1 MVKAKA
7 AFCIILVCFLFGC
20 ATKQQ
25 EIKYVTKPVIVEV
38 PVMQT
43 PAIKPIPRPKLEIHN
58 LNNTSTQTQVVEAY
72 YNSIQQL
79 VKYSKLLEIAL
90 EPAYRNYTN
99 GTKQQ

>member
-1 MVKAKA
+1 MVKAKTI
-7 AFCIILVCFLFGC
+7 FCIILICFLFGC
-20 ATKQQ
+20 ATKQP

-43 PAIKPIPRPKLEIHN
+43 PAIKPIPRPKLEIYKLSDN
-58 LNNTSTQTQVVEAY
+58 STQSQTVEAY

-90 EPAYRNYTN
+90 QPAYRNYTN
-99 GTKQQ
+99 GTK